1 MTRRVLS
8 RSRRSW
14 ARSALFLLLFLLP
27 LVPSPLAAADAFPGY
42 PEAVRRQA
50 DRVVEAAG
58 PGREE
63 ALERE
68 VRALR
73 RAMFDHAILSM
84 NALPDR
90 IFDRAVREGWKRRSY
105 VSLRAVTRVA
115 PLSVPL
121 WSWLAWEDAARF
133 RLEEFLFDVD
143 GLSGAFRQYGP
154 GLLGYAVGLVL
165 FAAASAC
172 WFAVWASITLL
183 LRASP
188 ALTSDV
194 ARLFKGAP
202 RPEIFASGIV
212 LAVFA
217 APVACGV
224 GIAAAAVFWIAL
236 SIAYLRRGELLIGA
250 TAIVLLAGVFLC
262 GGFLDAM
269 RPVAEK
275 ARRGG
280 WLGGEG
286 YFYGGAPDSGDAGE
300 DVLTG
305 PQWERMARFARAR
318 AAMQGGD
325 LPTAESLWTGLIR
338 EGRDLAD
345 AYNNRGI
352 VRVRLGRTE
361 DGLADFEAAASSD
374 PAAARPRWNAYQLYL
389 QEFRLEQASRIQP
402 VAWAGIRD
410 LVPFDYRAEEMTH
423 GELVA
428 SPLRVGDVWRSLFT
442 VRDEWVR
449 GGRGSRGSAFHDLFF
464 RPVPGRWALA
474 FLGTGFLWAA
484 LWKLLSRKIWMS
496 SVCRSCGAGTLV
508 VVSREA
514 ADICN
519 ACRAQVG
526 KGVRGGEERER
537 RGLSIA
543 LHRRYVRACS
553 VLIPGA
559 GALWAG
565 KEIRTMVYGILLSL
579 SAGLLTV
586 SWSSARPAGGLIGD
600 MQTDLWRA
608 ALGAV
613 ALLWLLGAAW
623 GWRSFENL
631 QLHHNVAGERL

>member
-1 MTRRVLS
+1 MTRRVPN

-14 ARSALFLLLFLLP
+14 ARFALFLLFLFP
-27 LVPSPLAAADAFPGY
+27 LVPSRLAAADLFPGY
-42 PEAVRRQA
+42 PIAVREQA
-50 DRVVEAAG
+50 IRVVEAAG
-58 PGREE
+58 PGKGEE
-63 ALERE
+63 LERE

-73 RAMFDHAILSM
+73 RAMFDNAILSM
-84 NALPDR
+84 NAVPDR
-90 IFDRAVREGWKRRSY
+90 IFDRAAREGWKRGSY
-105 VSLRAVTRVA
+105 ESMRAVTRVA

-133 RLEEFLFDVD
+133 RLEEFLFDVE
-143 GLSGAFRQYGP
+143 GLSGALRQYGP
-154 GLLGYAVGLVL
+154 GLLGYAVWLVL
-165 FAAASAC
+165 FASASAC
-172 WFAVWASITLL
+172 WFAIWASLNLL
-183 LRASP
+183 LRALP

-194 ARLFKGAP
+194 ARLLKGLP

-212 LAVFA
+212 LAGFA

-236 SIAYLRRGELLIGA
+236 STAYLRRGELVIGG
-250 TAIVLLAGVFLC
+250 TAILLLVGVFLC
-262 GGFLDAM
+262 GGFLEAIH
-269 RPVAEK
+269 PVAGT
-275 ARRGG
+275 ARQGG

-286 YFYGGAPDSGDAGE
+286 YHYRGGPGSGDAGQG
-300 DVLTG
+300 VLTG

-318 AAMQGGD
+318 AEMEGGN
-325 LPTAESLWTGLIR
+325 LRTAESLWTELIG
-338 EGRDLAD
+338 EGGDLAD

-361 DGLADFEAAASSD
+361 EGLADFEAAASQN
-374 PAAARPRWNAYQLYL
+374 PAGGRAQWNAYQLYL
-389 QEFRLEQASRIQP
+389 QEFRLAQAARIQP
-402 VAWAGIRD
+402 VAWAGIRG

-442 VRDEWVR
+442 VREEWFR
-449 GGRGSRGSAFHDLFF
+449 EARRSAFHALFF
-464 RPVPGRWALA
+464 RPVPGEWVMA
-474 FLGTGFLWAA
+474 FLAAGLAWAA

-496 SVCRSCGAGTLV
+496 SACRSCGAGTLV
-508 VVSREA
+508 VGSREA

-526 KGVRGGEERER
+526 KGIRGGEERER
-537 RGLSIA
+537 RGLSIS

-553 VLIPGA
+553 VLFPGA

-565 KEIRTMVYGILLSL
+565 KEFRTMLYGILLSL
-579 SAGLLTV
+579 SAGLFTV
-586 SWSSARPAGGLIGD
+586 SWSAGRLAGGLIGD

-608 ALGAV
+608 ALGAFAV
-613 ALLWLLGAAW
+613 LWMVGAVW

>member
-1 MTRRVLS
+1 MTRRVPN

-14 ARSALFLLLFLLP
+14 ACSALFVLLFLLP
-27 LVPSPLAAADAFPGY
+27 LFPSRLAAADSFPGY
-42 PEAVRRQA
+42 PEAVRNQA
-50 DRVVEAAG
+50 VRVVEAAG

-143 GLSGAFRQYGP
+143 GLSGALRQYGP

-194 ARLFKGAP
+194 ARLFKGVP
-202 RPEIFASGIV
+202 RPEIFASVVV

-217 APVACGV
+217 VPVACGV

-236 SIAYLRRGELLIGA
+236 SIAYLRRGELLIGG
-250 TAIVLLAGVFLC
+250 TAIVLLAGVFVC

-275 ARRGG
+275 ARQGG

-286 YFYGGAPDSGDAGE
+286 YFYRGTPESGDE
-300 DVLTG
+300 NLDLLTG

-325 LPTAESLWTGLIR
+325 LRTAESLWTGLIR
-338 EGRDLAD
+338 EGGDLAD

-352 VRVRLGRTE
+352 VRVRLGRTA
-361 DGLADFEAAASSD
+361 DGLADFEAAASSGK
-374 PAAARPRWNAYQLYL
+374 AASRAQWNAYQLYL

-402 VAWAGIRD
+402 VAWAGIRN

-428 SPLRVGDVWRSLFT
+428 SPLRVGDVWRSLFA

-449 GGRGSRGSAFHDLFF
+449 GARGSAFHDLFF
-464 RPVPGRWALA
+464 RPVPGEWALA
-474 FLGTGFLWAA
+474 FLATGLLWAV
-484 LWKLLSRKIWMS
+484 LWKLLSRKFWMS
-496 SVCRSCGAGTLV
+496 SVCRSCGAGTMV
-508 VVSREA
+508 VGSREA
-514 ADICN
+514 ADVCN

-526 KGVRGGEERER
+526 RGVRVGEERER
-537 RGLSIA
+537 RGVSIA

-553 VLIPGA
+553 VLFPGA

-565 KEIRTMVYGILLSL
+565 KEIRVMLYGILLSL

-586 SWSSARPAGGLIGD
+586 SWSSGRPAGGLIVD

-613 ALLWLLGAAW
+613 AILWLLGAAW

-631 QLHHNVAGERL
+631 QLYHNVAGERL